1 MSMMFITAKTRKNGM
16 MMKRGL
22 MRLSLQQEG
31 L

>member
-1 MSMMFITAKTRKNGM
+1 MSILFMTKKTKKKAM

-22 MRLSLQQEG
+22 MRLSLQTNG

>member
-1 MSMMFITAKTRKNGM
+1 MSILFMTKKTTKNAM

-22 MRLSLQQEG
+22 MRLSCQTDG

>member
-1 MSMMFITAKTRKNGM
+1 MSIMFMTAKTTKNGT

-22 MRLSLQQEG
+22 MRLSLQQHG

>member
-1 MSMMFITAKTRKNGM
+1 MSILFRTKKTAKNAM

-22 MRLSLQQEG
+22 MRLSLQTDG

>member
-1 MSMMFITAKTRKNGM
+1 MSIMFMTAKTAKNAM

-22 MRLSLQQEG
+22 MRLSLQTDG